1 MDNRTEEE
9 KAIGRVIWE
18 GPALLTNKM
27 FVVVMG
33 TTVRITF
40 TEQPAPELLPKRG
53 GDEHSRRNRPLQCL
67 EGFSCATRRHIEEPT
82 TGGGKITCQAR
93 FLPDR
98 PAQLADQLAGRL
110 RLERPERQGHRKCI
124 RAAERPRRRRLPLL
138 PAPVAAQQW
147 GAPST

>member
-40 TEQPAPELLPKRG
+40 TEQPAPELLPIFR
-53 GDEHSRRNRPLQCL
+53 SAVAM
-67 EGFSCATRRHIEEPT
+67 SI
-82 TGGGKITCQAR
+82 
-93 FLPDR
+93 PDAIGLSNVLKDSL
-98 PAQLADQLAGRL
+98 AQLEDILKS
-110 RLERPERQGHRKCI
+110 RQP
-124 RAAERPRRRRLPLL
+124 AAEK
-138 PAPVAAQQW
+138 
-147 GAPST
+147 